1 MLKKTVAG
9 GDGRWYFSYLGLAE
23 FSDQS
28 GLKTAEVWVRRSRDD
43 GVTWETAEEYDDM
56 SGLVQNVETL
66 VDLDLSPWA
75 GPVRVAF
82 EFDNV
87 CGDAFGV
94 EWGIDDVLI
103 CEQNVLPT

>member
-1 MLKKTVAG
+1 MEEG
-9 GDGRWYFSYLGLAE
+9 GKLGTPRL
-23 FSDQS
+23 
-28 GLKTAEVWVRRSRDD
+28 RS
-43 GVTWETAEEYDDM
+43 
-56 SGLVQNVETL
+56 STL